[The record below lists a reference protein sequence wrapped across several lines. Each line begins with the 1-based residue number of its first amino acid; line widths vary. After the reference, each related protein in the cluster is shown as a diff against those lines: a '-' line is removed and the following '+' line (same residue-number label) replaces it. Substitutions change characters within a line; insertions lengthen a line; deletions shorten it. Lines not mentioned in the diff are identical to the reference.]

1 MVEQSVNL
9 NDFLL
14 LVPCCAVALFLAL
27 AVGGVLFMVHLMGT
41 PEQARA
47 QEPGGRR
54 EE

>member
-14 LVPCCAVALFLAL
+14 LVPCCGVLVFLAL
-27 AVGGVLFMVHLMGT
+27 AVGGVLLMVHLMGS

-47 QEPGGRR
+47 QEAGSRR
-54 EE
+54 QE

>member
-27 AVGGVLFMVHLMGT
+27 AVGGVLFMVHLMGS
-41 PEQARA
+41 
-47 QEPGGRR
+47 PGDVRKS
-54 EE
+54 E